1 MTHREQTSRISA
13 ASVFTVKRRTRQ
25 KQAEKARAKSTPV
38 CLYQIDRGL
47 TGTHFN
53 TAISAAAFNSA
64 TDDHQALPQISGS
77 EHVVRPEDCFP
88 AGKRNLT
95 ARGT

>member
-13 ASVFTVKRRTRQ
+13 ASVFTVKRRSRQ
-25 KQAEKARAKSTPV
+25 KQADKARAKSTPA

-47 TGTHFN
+47 TGTHSN
-53 TAISAAAFNSA
+53 TAISAAAFTA
-64 TDDHQALPQISGS
+64 ADDHQALPQISGS
-77 EHVVRPEDCFP
+77 EHIVRPEDCFP